1 MEEKISNWL
10 KEYLEK
16 NNLDCF
22 VVGISGGIDSS
33 LTSTLCAMSGIK
45 TIVVSLPIHQF
56 KDQLQRAH
64 NHIKWLK
71 DRYQNVEDFEFDL
84 SETFE
89 VFKKLFNDSNDLAL
103 ANSRSRL
110 RMVTLYQISGM
121 RNGLVVGTGNK
132 IEDFG
137 IGFFTKYGDGGVDI
151 SPIADF
157 TKTEVR
163 TMSKNLG
170 ILNEIILASPT
181 DGLWDDC
188 RTDEQ
193 QIGATYEELE
203 WAMNVKLTSDDD
215 KKILSDRQKE
225 VLSIYTKLNSANR
238 HKMTPL
244 PIFKR

>member
-1 MEEKISNWL
+1 
-10 KEYLEK
+10 
-16 NNLDCF
+16 
-22 VVGISGGIDSS
+22 
-33 LTSTLCAMSGIK
+33 
-45 TIVVSLPIHQF
+45 
-56 KDQLQRAH
+56 
-64 NHIKWLK
+64 
-71 DRYQNVEDFEFDL
+71 
-84 SETFE
+84 
-89 VFKKLFNDSNDLAL
+89 
-103 ANSRSRL
+103 
-110 RMVTLYQISGM
+110 
-121 RNGLVVGTGNK
+121 
-132 IEDFG
+132 
-137 IGFFTKYGDGGVDI
+137 
-151 SPIADF
+151 
-157 TKTEVR
+157 
-163 TMSKNLG
+163 MSKNLG

>member
-110 RMVTLYQISGM
+110 SC
-121 RNGLVVGTGNK
+121 
-132 IEDFG
+132 
-137 IGFFTKYGDGGVDI
+137 
-151 SPIADF
+151 
-157 TKTEVR
+157 
-163 TMSKNLG
+163 
-170 ILNEIILASPT
+170 
-181 DGLWDDC
+181 W
-188 RTDEQ
+188 
-193 QIGATYEELE
+193 
-203 WAMNVKLTSDDD
+203 
-215 KKILSDRQKE
+215 
-225 VLSIYTKLNSANR
+225 NR
-238 HKMTPL
+238 
-244 PIFKR
+244 